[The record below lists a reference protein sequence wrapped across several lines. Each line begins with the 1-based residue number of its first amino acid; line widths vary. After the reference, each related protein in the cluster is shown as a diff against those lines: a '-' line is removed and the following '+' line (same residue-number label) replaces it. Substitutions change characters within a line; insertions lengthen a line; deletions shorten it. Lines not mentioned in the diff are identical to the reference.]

1 MPTRGGIDFE
11 SFILAREGPCA
22 SSSFALFVLSLSR
35 NLAYASFLS
44 SCPLHSRLCTALAGT
59 RRLADRLERKSERV
73 GNMCEERHSEDWATL
88 ERNAVSTEWEA
99 RELQSD
105 DYAEMRGGWLQR
117 EGEGEG
123 RESERELCY
132 RCERL
137 AQEGLQ
143 TRERKGSSTTSRP
156 TA

>member
-1 MPTRGGIDFE
+1 
-11 SFILAREGPCA
+11 
-22 SSSFALFVLSLSR
+22 
-35 NLAYASFLS
+35 
-44 SCPLHSRLCTALAGT
+44 
-59 RRLADRLERKSERV
+59 
-73 GNMCEERHSEDWATL
+73 MCEERHSEDWATL